1 MLDMNIPLVSI
12 LINNYNYQ
20 EFIQESIDSALA
32 QTYPNLEV
40 IVVDDGS
47 TDNSRNLIA
56 AYGNKIITIYQHNQ
70 GQAATFNQGF
80 AASKGE
86 IIFLLDAD
94 DLFHREK
101 VSIVVKGFQDN
112 LGCEWCFHPLQLF
125 TQEDKQELVK
135 QNTLKINREQ
145 IKEQNLQPLMAKGKL
160 GDPFNFPIPAT
171 SGMCFTRSLANKLL
185 PMPIANGIILNDSY
199 LKFAALGISQG
210 ITIEQELA
218 YQRIHDRNL
227 FTTIDEDRAS
237 AEETRRK
244 MAAIFINTAY
254 RLKTKFPPLVKYA
267 NNIFAVGLALYWKV
281 GSKDPQSPV
290 IVKKY
295 CSQTNPK
302 SMLFILMKSCYKY
315 LQSL

>member
-1 MLDMNIPLVSI
+1 MKSSNQPLVSI

-20 EFIQESIDSALA
+20 EFLKESVDSALA
-32 QTYPNLEV
+32 QTYPNLEI

-47 TDNSRNLIA
+47 TDNSRQIIDS
-56 AYGNKIITIYQHNQ
+56 YGAKIIPIYQQNK
-70 GQAATFNQGF
+70 GQASTFNQGF

-94 DLFHREK
+94 DIFHREK
-101 VSIVVKGFQDN
+101 VAIVVKSLQDN
-112 LGCEWCFHPLQLF
+112 VGCEWCFHPLLLF

-135 QNTLKINREQ
+135 QDSLNLTSEQ
-145 IKEQNLQPLMAKGKL
+145 IQQQNVQPIMAKGKL
-160 GDPFNFPIPAT
+160 GDPFSFPIPAT

-185 PMPIANGIILNDSY
+185 PMPIADGIILNDSY
-199 LKFAALGISQG
+199 LKFAALGISKG

-227 FTTIDEDRAS
+227 FTTVDDCPTS
-237 AEETRRK
+237 LNETRRK

-254 RLKTKFPPLVKYA
+254 WLKAKFPPLIKYA
-267 NNIFAVGLALYWKV
+267 NNIFAVGLALYWRA
-281 GSKDPQSPV
+281 GSKDQQSPA
-290 IVKKY
+290 IVREY
-295 CSQTNPK
+295 CSQTNLK
-302 SMLFILMKSCYKY
+302 SMIFILLRSSYKY